1 MGNRIALLASVLFA
15 GIALT
20 ATSLS
25 AAPADDEC
33 LAKPKGVAPAGK
45 HWYYNTNRSTQR
57 KCWYLDD
64 AGEKTVAATPRKQ
77 PAPAP
82 ASNADS
88 NRPISMQPPAADAR
102 AEFVEPRTEQRT
114 APVASLQAFTM
125 PVPPSLAPATPVVP
139 SQTEASQAAADSAT
153 QRNLTVASRWPDP
166 AETFASQRPATVS
179 DAAPAPRADNPSPVA
194 TPMPAQDESAAVV
207 ENSGD
212 MSVVPIAAAIFLVVV
227 CGAIVMFFASRRRS
241 SDQHR
246 DMHATER
253 RREVRSRVAGAS
265 ATVDTPEH
273 IRLRDEIEQL
283 LEVGRQT
290 RKA

>member
-64 AGEKTVAATPRKQ
+64 AGEKTVAVTPRKQ

-88 NRPISMQPPAADAR
+88 SRPISMQPPATDAR

-114 APVASLQAFTM
+114 PPVASLQALTM

-139 SQTEASQAAADSAT
+139 SQTEASQAAPDSAT
-153 QRNLTVASRWPDP
+153 QGNLTVASRWPNP
-166 AETFASQRPATVS
+166 AETFASQQPATVS
-179 DAAPAPRADNPSPVA
+179 DAASAPRADDPSPVA
-194 TPMPAQDESAAVV
+194 VPVQEESSAVV

-227 CGAIVMFFASRRRS
+227 CGAIVMFLASRRRS

-246 DMHATER
+246 DMHARER
-253 RREVRSRVAGAS
+253 RREVRSRVRGTS
-265 ATVDTPEH
+265 ATADTPEH
-273 IRLRDEIEQL
+273 IRLRDEIEQM
-283 LEVGRQT
+283 LEVGRKT
-290 RKA
+290 RRA